1 MNRFDALEKLIQVE
15 PITARE
21 IVAACGWPDGEAIRV
36 LTKLV
41 EQGRVRYVH
50 IGCGQ
55 RLYFVGRSAA
65 EALRRTGEIAGVE
78 SLRLGANQ
86 RDGDGGAGNVGRVAR
101 IAGGSGQAG
110 LMRCDGFEERA

>member
-1 MNRFDALEKLIQVE
+1 MNRVEALEKLIQVE

-65 EALRRTGEIAGVE
+65 DALRRTGQAAGLE
-78 SLRLGANQ
+78 SLRVGADQ
-86 RDGDGGAGNVGRVAR
+86 RHGKGRAGNVGRMACA
-101 IAGGSGQAG
+101 AGGGGQS
-110 LMRCDGFEERA
+110 